1 MTSRINCKCSLQ
13 ASDLSKSPITNKWP
27 RLEFIRIFF
36 FFFFSKFFAVK
47 TVGEIKPSE
56 RWSHKNTFD
65 TPCWRESMG
74 RLGRLY
80 RFFAK
85 QKQLELSSTHFVVST
100 LKSAFVPNFSQIGE
114 VKWPPIFEKVRMLQ
128 TNALNELEMETG
140 SSLFDNTHFM

>member
-1 MTSRINCKCSLQ
+1 
-13 ASDLSKSPITNKWP
+13 
-27 RLEFIRIFF
+27 
-36 FFFFSKFFAVK
+36 
-47 TVGEIKPSE
+47 
-56 RWSHKNTFD
+56 
-65 TPCWRESMG
+65 MG

-114 VKWPPIFEKVRMLQ
+114 VKWSPIFEKVRMLQ